1 MAEKPNKTN
10 QPAKPFAEFLKDAPS
25 ASEAAAE
32 ESIPL
37 TGIVMRSEKEGM
49 FVLATQEGQMLEL
62 NAEDVKNYEVLQET
76 GPQKLVRVDLSAKA
90 LGAAGGIG
98 GIRTM
103 VSDYLTR
110 KELIKDPLKDPIK
123 DPLHD
128 TLKEIIK
135 DPIRKEVAKDPINDP
150 LTRIENVFDPNP
162 EIDPAMEAG
171 LTPFIMATPHHA
183 SQAAIGL
190 QPGGATY
197 KPVFSDPTRKELIK
211 DPIFETLKEIIRD
224 PITWVEN
231 IGGTFQEQVF
241 DPGLGNVVNPAAV
254 AGGAA
259 AQPQAATAARAMF
272 PTQPFKPIISD
283 PITRKE
289 FIFDTYKET
298 IKDPI
303 WDTRKEVFETLV
315 EGGGTIQE
323 GIGEFD
329 PGAVWNLPG
338 MMF

>member
-1 MAEKPNKTN
+1 MAEKPNKPKE
-10 QPAKPFAEFLKDAPS
+10 PAKPFAEFLKDVPS
-25 ASEAAAE
+25 ASEAGAE

-37 TGIVMRSEKEGM
+37 TGVVTRSDKEGM
-49 FVLATQEGQMLEL
+49 FVLTTQDGQALEM
-62 NAEDVKNYEVLQET
+62 NADDVNNYEVLQET
-76 GPQKLVRVDLSAKA
+76 GPQRLVRVDISAKA
-90 LGAAGGIG
+90 LASAGGALA
-98 GIRTM
+98 GIRTL
-103 VSDYLTR
+103 VTDYITR
-110 KELIKDPLKDPIK
+110 KELIKDPIKDPPYDTLKELIK
-123 DPLHD
+123 DPLR
-128 TLKEIIK
+128 KEI
-135 DPIRKEVAKDPINDP
+135 AKDPINDP
-150 LTRIENVFDPNP
+150 LTRVENVFDPNP

-171 LTPFIMATPHHA
+171 ATPFIMATPHHA

-190 QPGGATY
+190 QPGGVSY
-197 KPVFSDPTRKELIK
+197 KPVFTDPTRKELIK
-211 DPIFETLKEIIRD
+211 DPIFETLKEVIRD

-231 IGGTFQEQVF
+231 IGTIQEQTF

-259 AQPQAATAARAMF
+259 AQPQAAMAARGML
-272 PTQPFKPIISD
+272 PTQPFKPVISD

-289 FIFDTYKET
+289 FIYDTYKES

>member
-1 MAEKPNKTN
+1 MAERSNKPKE
-10 QPAKPFAEFLKDAPS
+10 PAKPFAEFLKDAPS
-25 ASEAAAE
+25 ASEAGGE

-37 TGIVMRSEKEGM
+37 TGVVTRSEKEGM
-49 FVLATQEGQMLEL
+49 FVLTTQDGQALEM
-62 NAEDVKNYEVLQET
+62 NAEDVKNYEVLQEI
-76 GPQKLVRVDLSAKA
+76 GSQKLVRVDVNPKA
-90 LGAAGGIG
+90 MASAGGAFA
-98 GIRTM
+98 GIRTL
-103 VSDYLTR
+103 VTDYITR
-110 KELIKDPLKDPIK
+110 KELIKDPIK
-123 DPLHD
+123 DPPYD
-128 TLKEIIK
+128 TLKELIK

-150 LTRIENVFDPNP
+150 LTRVENVFDPNP
-162 EIDPAMEAG
+162 EIDPAMEGG

-183 SQAAIGL
+183 SQAAVAM
-190 QPGGATY
+190 QPGAF
-197 KPVFSDPTRKELIK
+197 KPVYFDPTRKELIYDTRKELLK
-211 DPIFETLKEIIRD
+211 DPITD

-231 IGGTFQEQVF
+231 IGTIQEQTF
-241 DPGLGNVVNPAAV
+241 DPGFGNVVNPAAV

-259 AQPQAATAARAMF
+259 AQPQAAFAARSML
-272 PTQPFKPIISD
+272 PTQPFKPVISD
-283 PITRKE
+283 PVTRKE
-289 FIFDTYKET
+289 FIYDTYKES

>member
-1 MAEKPNKTN
+1 MAERPNKPKE
-10 QPAKPFAEFLKDAPS
+10 PAKPFAEFLKDVPS

-37 TGIVMRSEKEGM
+37 TGVVMRSEKEGM
-49 FVLATQEGQMLEL
+49 FLLTTQEGQTLEL
-62 NAEDVKNYEVLQET
+62 NSADVTNYEVLQET
-76 GPQKLVRVDLSAKA
+76 GPQRLVRVDVSAKA
-90 LGAAGGIG
+90 LGSGVGAIG
-98 GIRTM
+98 GFRTM

-123 DPLHD
+123 DPTFD
-128 TLKEIIK
+128 TLKELIK

-150 LTRIENVFDPNP
+150 ITRVENIFDPNP

-183 SQAAIGL
+183 SQAAVAM
-190 QPGGATY
+190 QPGAF
-197 KPVFSDPTRKELIK
+197 KPVWFDPTRKELIFDTRKELVK
-211 DPIFETLKEIIRD
+211 DPLTD

-231 IGGTFQEQVF
+231 IGTIQEQTF
-241 DPGLGNVVNPAAV
+241 DPGIGNVVNPAV
-254 AGGAA
+254 MAGAAA
-259 AQPQAATAARAMF
+259 AQPQAATAARAMM
-272 PTQPFKPIISD
+272 PTQPFKPVISD

-289 FIFDTYKET
+289 FIYDTYKES

>member
-1 MAEKPNKTN
+1 MAEKPNKPKE
-10 QPAKPFAEFLKDAPS
+10 PAKPFAEFLKDLPS
-25 ASEAAAE
+25 ASEAGAE
-32 ESIPL
+32 DSIPL
-37 TGIVMRSEKEGM
+37 TGVVTRSDKEGM
-49 FVLATQEGQMLEL
+49 FVLTTQDGQALEM

-76 GPQKLVRVDLSAKA
+76 GPQRLVRVDISAKA
-90 LGAAGGIG
+90 FASAGGALA
-98 GIRTM
+98 GIRTL
-103 VSDYLTR
+103 VTDYITR
-110 KELIKDPLKDPIK
+110 KELIKDPIK
-123 DPLHD
+123 DPPYD
-128 TLKEIIK
+128 TLKELIK

-150 LTRIENVFDPNP
+150 LTRVENVFDPNP

-183 SQAAIGL
+183 SQAAVAM
-190 QPGGATY
+190 QPGAF
-197 KPVFSDPTRKELIK
+197 KPVYFDPTRKELIFDTRKELVK
-211 DPIFETLKEIIRD
+211 DPITD

-231 IGGTFQEQVF
+231 IGTIQEQTF

-259 AQPQAATAARAMF
+259 AQPQAATAARGITPM
-272 PTQPFKPIISD
+272 QPFKPVISD

-289 FIFDTYKET
+289 FIYDTYKES

-323 GIGEFD
+323 GVGEFD